1 MRKKW
6 RQGIF
11 TPKNQDKFIGS
22 KAVYRSGLALKFF
35 RFCDDNPNVLEWGS
49 ENIVVPYI
57 SPLDNKAHRY
67 YVDNYIAIKEE
78 SEVVKYLVEI
88 KPSKQT
94 KPPTTKYR
102 KRQHLL
108 YEQKQYVINQ
118 AKWKAAKEFCKKKGL
133 TFIILTEKELIFKR

>member
-22 KAVYRSGLALKFF
+22 KAVYRSGLELKFF

-49 ENIVVPYI
+49 ENIIIPYI
-57 SPLDNKAHRY
+57 SPLDHRAHRY
-67 YVDNYIAIKEE
+67 YVDNYIAIREG
-78 SEVVKYLVEI
+78 SNVIKYLVEI

-118 AKWKAAKEFCKKKGL
+118 AKWKAAKEFCKKKGF

>member
-22 KAVYRSGLALKFF
+22 KAVYRSGLELKFF

>member
-22 KAVYRSGLALKFF
+22 KAVYRSGLELKFF

-102 KRQHLL
+102 KHQHLL

>member
-11 TPKNQDKFIGS
+11 TPKNLDKFIGS
-22 KAVYRSGLALKFF
+22 KAVYRSGLELKFF

-49 ENIVVPYI
+49 ENIIVPYI
-57 SPLDNKAHRY
+57 SPLDNRAHRY
-67 YVDNYIAIKEE
+67 YVDNYIAIKEG

-102 KRQHLL
+102 KRQHLI

-118 AKWKAAKEFCKKKGL
+118 AKWKAAKEFCRKKGF

>member
-11 TPKNQDKFIGS
+11 TPKNQNKFIGS
-22 KAVYRSGLALKFF
+22 KAVYRSGLELKFF

-49 ENIVVPYI
+49 ENIIVPYI
-57 SPLDNKAHRY
+57 SPLDNRAHRY
-67 YVDNYIAIKEE
+67 YVDNYIAIREG
-78 SEVVKYLVEI
+78 SNVIKYLVEI

-118 AKWKAAKEFCKKKGL
+118 AKWKAAKEFCKKKGF

>member
-11 TPKNQDKFIGS
+11 TPKNLDKFIGS
-22 KAVYRSGLALKFF
+22 KAVYRSGLELKFF
-35 RFCDDNPNVLEWGS
+35 RFCDDNPNVKKWGS
-49 ENIVVPYI
+49 ENVIVPYI
-57 SPLDNKAHRY
+57 SPLDNRAHRY
-67 YVDNYIAIKEE
+67 YVDNYIAIREG
-78 SEVVKYLVEI
+78 SNVIKYLVEI

-118 AKWKAAKEFCKKKGL
+118 AKWKAAKEFCKKKGF
-133 TFIILTEKELIFKR
+133 TFIILTEKELIYNK